1 MILFLP
7 REKSGV
13 VEANTL
19 ARWLK
24 ASFDAL
30 ERKYLRELTLLI
42 YLDPAKPE
50 EVQEKFTFSFCYKD
64 GVANI
69 SLGFNQS
76 TVDMSKLK
84 GDTEALLR
92 HIVMVTQGLGS
103 LPEDAYLAIR
113 LKYYDD
119 VTPVDYEPEGFTP
132 DTTQE
137 TPMPE
142 RIYRVDLG
150 AVGTAFHG
158 LKVKVEAKN
167 VRTTF
172 VNDDY
177 QLGAVES
184 QSQSQQL
191 DGESQSQSQQLDGES
206 QSQSQQLDGESQ
218 SLSQQLEE
226 ETLSQPQQ
234 LLEEPSPAASQDLFD
249 EESSQP
255 LVGCS
260 QELSESVGG
269 RNSSQDRQD
278 ISSQL
283 SFSSEAATVSLA
295 VKTEPVEPA
304 VSCVCLA
311 TSRDSLMLLC
321 SSCST
326 KQHAA
331 CYRLLTTDELPA
343 KHTCWDCSK
352 RLDVPCTD
360 TKMERCIRKGKDV
373 FVPTFLYRRVL
384 ALLDS
389 GKSTHVTPEKIKV
402 ELDIMD
408 GSLDNLLK
416 TLLSHEVVAESSKG
430 QFIVKKDGLMKALA
444 KFMGTG
450 NSSSQR
456 SSSNTTVPK
465 RKMKKSSMSKK
476 NSKKSKTSDDLIF

>member
-1 MILFLP
+1 MILFPP
-7 REKSGV
+7 RQKSGV
-13 VEANTL
+13 DEANTL

-30 ERKYLRELTLLI
+30 ERKYLRELALLI
-42 YLDPAKPE
+42 YLDPAHPE
-50 EVQEKFTFSFCYKD
+50 EVQEKFTFSFCYED
-64 GVANI
+64 GVANMT
-69 SLGFNQS
+69 LGVHSNNRMS
-76 TVDMSKLK
+76 TFDMAKLK

-92 HIVMVTQGLGS
+92 HIVVVTQGLGK

-113 LKYYDD
+113 LQYYDD
-119 VTPVDYEPEGFTP
+119 VTPEDYEPEGFMP

-137 TPMPE
+137 RSMPE
-142 RIYRVDLG
+142 GIYRVDLG

-191 DGESQSQSQQLDGES
+191 DGESQSQS
-206 QSQSQQLDGESQ
+206 
-218 SLSQQLEE
+218 LSQQVEE
-226 ETLSQPQQ
+226 ESPSQPQPQQ
-234 LLEEPSPAASQDLFD
+234 LLGEASPAASQDLFD

-255 LVGCS
+255 LVGGS

-269 RNSSQDRQD
+269 RNSSQDGQE
-278 ISSQL
+278 ISSQM
-283 SFSSEAATVSLA
+283 SFSSEASTVSLA

>member
-1 MILFLP
+1 MIISPP

-13 VEANTL
+13 DEANTL

-142 RIYRVDLG
+142 GIYRVDLG

-167 VRTTF
+167 VRTGF

-177 QLGAVES
+177 QAGAME
-184 QSQSQQL
+184 SQSQQL
-191 DGESQSQSQQLDGES
+191 DGESQSQSL
-206 QSQSQQLDGESQ
+206 SQQVEEE
-218 SLSQQLEE
+218 SLSQP
-226 ETLSQPQQ
+226 QPQQ
-234 LLEEPSPAASQDLFD
+234 LLGEASPAASQDLFD

-255 LVGCS
+255 FVGGS

-269 RNSSQDRQD
+269 RNSSQDGQE
-278 ISSQL
+278 ISSQM
-283 SFSSEAATVSLA
+283 SFSSEASTVSLA

>member
-142 RIYRVDLG
+142 GIYRVDLG

-167 VRTTF
+167 VRTGF

-177 QLGAVES
+177 QAGAMES

-191 DGESQSQSQQLDGES
+191 DGESQSQSQ
-206 QSQSQQLDGESQ
+206 SQQV
-218 SLSQQLEE
+218 EE
-226 ETLSQPQQ
+226 ESPSQPQPQQ
-234 LLEEPSPAASQDLFD
+234 LLGEASPAASQDLFD

-255 LVGCS
+255 FVGGS

-269 RNSSQDRQD
+269 RNSSQDGQE
-278 ISSQL
+278 ISSQM
-283 SFSSEAATVSLA
+283 SFSSEASTVSLA

-304 VSCVCLA
+304 VSCVCLS

-331 CYRLLTTDELPA
+331 CYRVLSTDELPT
-343 KHTCWDCSK
+343 KHTCWDCSQ
-352 RLDVPCTD
+352 RLGVPCTD
-360 TKMERCIRKGKDV
+360 TKMEKCMRRGKDP
-373 FVPTFLYRRVL
+373 VPTFVFRRVL
-384 ALLDS
+384 ALLNS
-389 GKSTHVTPEKIKV
+389 GESTHVTPQKIKV
-402 ELDIMD
+402 ELDIND
-408 GSLDNLLK
+408 GSRDNVLD
-416 TLLSHEVVAESSKG
+416 TLLSLEVVVESSNG
-430 QFIVKKDGLMKALA
+430 QFLIKRDGLMKALA
-444 KFMGTG
+444 RFMGTG

-465 RKMKKSSMSKK
+465 RKKKKSSMSKE